1 MKAPHPPGTH
11 CCLEHGETTL
21 LPCPGSPPPQAFL
34 LAVSTSEMLPEPDPA
49 PAMTLPNYLFPV
61 SEPDAL
67 NRAGDTGDREENCLE
82 EKVPTEDSAKKT
94 GKSKKRSKMG
104 AERECVYVCVSSR
117 GSAVGE
123 GSGRP
128 QPEVSGMLH
137 SHVQSVAL

>member
-1 MKAPHPPGTH
+1 
-11 CCLEHGETTL
+11 
-21 LPCPGSPPPQAFL
+21 
-34 LAVSTSEMLPEPDPA
+34 MLPEPDPA

-67 NRAGDTGDREENCLE
+67 NRAGDTGDQEENCLE
-82 EKVPTEDSAKKT
+82 EKVPREDSTKKT

-117 GSAVGE
+117 GWAVGE

-128 QPEVSGMLH
+128 RLEVSAMLH
-137 SHVQSVAL
+137 RHVQSIALWCGRDRWKVLPSGKLGLIR